1 LSSPDH
7 KKTYRSEAEKY
18 DLLIS
23 REDYQGNLIREI
35 ERIRVPDGLD
45 IVDLGAGTGRL
56 SLLLASRSASLI
68 ALDIATRMLQS
79 ANHKLLGSG
88 VKKFLTAAGDHRAL
102 PLSDG
107 VSDLVISGWSV
118 CYLVDWYPASW
129 KKELDKAFMEIE
141 RIVRPGG
148 TILLIETQGTGYS
161 SPYPPPHLENY
172 FKYLEDAGFTF
183 SWIRTDYKFM
193 NLEEAVTITKYFFGE
208 ELAKKVTEQNW
219 VILPECTGFW
229 EKNLT

>member
-1 LSSPDH
+1 MSSPDH

-35 ERIRVPDGLD
+35 ERIRVPDELD

-56 SLLLASRSASLI
+56 SLMLAPRSASLV
-68 ALDIATRMLQS
+68 ALDIAPRMIQK
-79 ANHKLLGSG
+79 ANQKLLGSG
-88 VKKFLTAAGDHRAL
+88 TKKFLTAAGDHRAIPL
-102 PLSDG
+102 PDG

-129 KKELDKAFMEIE
+129 KKELNKAFEEIE
-141 RIVRPGG
+141 RILRPGG

-161 SPYPPPHLENY
+161 SPNPPPHLKNY
-172 FKYLEDAGFTF
+172 FEYLARAGFTF
-183 SWIRTDYKFM
+183 SWIRSDYKFK
-193 NLEEAVTITKYFFGE
+193 NLDEAVSITKYFFGE
-208 ELAKKVTEQNW
+208 ELAKKVSEQNW

-229 EKNLT
+229 VKNLT

>member
-7 KKTYRSEAEKY
+7 KKTYRSDVENY

-35 ERIRVPDGLD
+35 ERIRFPDGLD

-56 SLLLASRSASLI
+56 GLMLAPRSASLI
-68 ALDIATRMLQS
+68 ALDISPRMLQA
-79 ANHKLLGSG
+79 ANQKLLASG
-88 VKKFLTAAGDHRAL
+88 GKNFLTAAGDHRAIPL
-102 PLSDG
+102 PDG
-107 VSDLVISGWSV
+107 ISDLVISSWSV

-129 KKELDKAFMEIE
+129 NKELDKAFAEIE

-161 SPYPPPHLENY
+161 SPHPPPHLMNY
-172 FKYLEDAGFTF
+172 FDYMERAGFTR
-183 SWIRTDYKFM
+183 SWIRTDYKFE
-193 NLEEAVTITKYFFGE
+193 NLDDAVSITKFFFGE
-208 ELAKKVTEQNW
+208 ELAKKVAKQNW

-229 EKNLT
+229 AKNLT

>member
-1 LSSPDH
+1 LTFPDH

-23 REDYQGNLIREI
+23 REDYLGNLIREI

-56 SLLLASRSASLI
+56 SLMLASRSASI
-68 ALDIATRMLQS
+68 VALDIAPRMLLKV
-79 ANHKLLGSG
+79 NHKFLSSG
-88 VKKFLTAAGDHRAL
+88 AKKFLTAAGDHRAIPL
-102 PLSDG
+102 PDG

-118 CYLVDWYPASW
+118 CYLADWYPASW
-129 KKELDKAFMEIE
+129 KKELDKAFEEIE

-161 SPYPPPHLENY
+161 SPNSPPHLKNY
-172 FKYLEDAGFTF
+172 FEYLERAGYSF
-183 SWIRTDYKFM
+183 SWIRTDYKFK
-193 NLEEAVTITKYFFGE
+193 NLDEAVSFTKYFFGE
-208 ELAKKVTEQNW
+208 ELAKTVLEQNW

-229 EKNLT
+229 VKNLT